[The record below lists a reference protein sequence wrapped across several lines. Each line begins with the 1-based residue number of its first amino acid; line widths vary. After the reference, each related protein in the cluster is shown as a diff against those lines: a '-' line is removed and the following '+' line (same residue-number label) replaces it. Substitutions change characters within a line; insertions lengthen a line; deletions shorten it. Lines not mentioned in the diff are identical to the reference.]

1 MSHSEVNTLDS
12 SMNFC
17 TASADNQISYWIFY
31 DPQANRKN
39 MYSKPVIVPSM
50 QHTCSNGIH
59 KGKQNKTKNNFL
71 EHPGTTKAILLRI
84 LNMFLYRYKCRC
96 LCTYV
101 CIGSWHSEKTDVC
114 LKMQHLKVAP
124 VL

>member
-1 MSHSEVNTLDS
+1 MSHSEVNKLDS

-39 MYSKPVIVPSM
+39 VCSEHVIATSQ

-59 KGKQNKTKNNFL
+59 KGKQTKPKQKT
-71 EHPGTTKAILLRI
+71 I
-84 LNMFLYRYKCRC
+84 
-96 LCTYV
+96 
-101 CIGSWHSEKTDVC
+101 S
-114 LKMQHLKVAP
+114 
-124 VL
+124 